1 MADTLLSVGILDDK
15 GSSKRANIFLPGTMT
30 LAQIQG
36 WSDVYVPLLDAVDD
50 GKISDAQVTFGLTLP
65 GGLKGSPVA
74 DSTVR
79 RGADFTFLNASRYK
93 WPAYIPAWSLT
104 YIIAGEIDVVSTPVS
119 DFLSAYT
126 AGLVVGGTTYQ
137 PVNGFSFDLTALS
150 KSKEAFRK

>member
-1 MADTLLSVGILDDK
+1 MADTLLSVGVIDDA
-15 GSSKRANIFLPGTMT
+15 GASKRANVFLPSTMT

-36 WSDVYVPLLDAVDD
+36 WSDVYTPLLDAVDD
-50 GKISDAQVTFGLTLP
+50 GKITDAQVTFALTLP

-104 YIIAGEIDVVSTPVS
+104 YIIGGNIDIVSTPVS

-126 AGLVVGGTTYQ
+126 AGLVVSSVTYQ
-137 PVNGFSFDLTALS
+137 PTNGSAFDLTALS